1 MYQEHELFIPPP
13 TESVLWRY
21 IDFPRLVALLEK
33 RALFF
38 VRADRLGDPFE
49 GSYSKMNQTLR
60 PGLYLGKIPEEKLG
74 ELRVYTSH
82 LRRFTLIS
90 CWHERASESEAM
102 WRLYS
107 REQDG
112 IAIKTTFESLKD
124 SLRCTENV
132 YIGRVAYVDYNTKFI
147 REDNLFGPYLCKR
160 ESFEHER
167 EVRAV
172 IAKWTQGDEPIVMQK
187 DICDVGMDFDV
198 DLDRLVQEVVVD
210 ARADDWVFDLVQ
222 AIVAKYK
229 LDAPVTRS
237 ALAGEPYW

>member
-1 MYQEHELFIPPP
+1 MYQEHGLFTPPP
-13 TESVLWRY
+13 SESVLWRY
-21 IDFPRLVALLEK
+21 IDFPRLVSLLEK
-33 RALFF
+33 RTLFF
-38 VRADRLGDPFE
+38 VRADKLGDPFE

-60 PGLYLGKIPEEKLG
+60 PELYRGKIPEEKIG
-74 ELRVYTSH
+74 ELRVITRD

-107 REQDG
+107 RAQDG
-112 IAIKTTFESLKD
+112 IAIKSTFESLRD
-124 SLRCTENV
+124 SLTCTETV
-132 YIGRVAYVDYNTKFI
+132 YIGRVAYVDYNTEFI
-147 REDNLFGPYLCKR
+147 GEDNLFRPYLYKR

-172 IAKWTQGDEPIVMQK
+172 IAKWSLGGKSTVLQK

>member
-1 MYQEHELFIPPP
+1 
-13 TESVLWRY
+13 
-21 IDFPRLVALLEK
+21 
-33 RALFF
+33 
-38 VRADRLGDPFE
+38 
-49 GSYSKMNQTLR
+49 MNQTLR
-60 PGLYLGKIPEEKLG
+60 PALYQGRIPDEQWG
-74 ELRVYTSH
+74 ELRVYRRK

-90 CWHERASESEAM
+90 CWHESATESEAM

-112 IAIKTTFESLKD
+112 IAIRTTFESLKD
-124 SLRCTENV
+124 SLTCTEDV
-132 YIGRVAYVDYNTKFI
+132 YIGRVTYVDYNTKFI
-147 REDNLFGPYLCKR
+147 REDNLFGAYLHKR
-160 ESFEHER
+160 EGFKHER

-172 IAKWTQGDEPIVMQK
+172 IAMWAQGDKPVVMQK

-229 LDAPVTRS
+229 LNSPVTRS
-237 ALAGEPYW
+237 ALASEPYW